1 MERRQKVELFEQIRR
16 EHEFGGQSIRAL
28 AEQFGVHRR
37 MVRQA
42 LKCALPPERKR
53 PVRMRPRLDQV
64 RAFID
69 GILEA
74 DRQEPRKQRHTAH
87 RIHERIGVELPS
99 VIVAERTV
107 RQYVR
112 ARKREL
118 GLLGSSGRDVAVP
131 QEYLWGVEAQV
142 DWYEAVVEVAGQR
155 QTAQVFALRSM
166 ASGAAFHRAYPR
178 ATQQAFL
185 EAHEA
190 AFAYFGGVFQRLR
203 YDNLS
208 SAVKRILRGSQR
220 EETVRF
226 IAFRSHWHFASSFC
240 TPGRGQE
247 KGGVEGE
254 VGRFRRNHLVPVP
267 VVADWAALN
276 AHLQAAYRRDEARHI
291 AERAETVGAAMQ
303 IEQSHLLP
311 LQDGFELAEESFC
324 TVDGKGCIQARTNFY
339 STPLRVG
346 TRCRVRVL
354 PATVEVWHERGRVAV
369 HERCYGRRQQVLN
382 LEHYLDV
389 LSRKPGAL
397 AGSRPLRQWRAAGLW
412 TDAYDELWQSLQQR
426 HGQPMGTRLM
436 IEVLQ
441 LGRRS
446 GYERLT
452 GAIEQALA
460 LGTHDA
466 AAVGYLLRS
475 PTLETENIIAPGL
488 VVPDPA
494 SPHFG
499 RYERPLPCL
508 TDYDLLLESP
518 LLEATDDP
526 LNDPLNDPLD
536 DPLDDPMDHPMD
548 RPKPVLE
555 VVS

>member
-37 MVRQA
+37 TVRQA
-42 LKCALPPERKR
+42 LGCALPPERKR
-53 PVRMRPRLDQV
+53 PVRVRPRLDQV

-99 VIVAERTV
+99 VAVAERTV

-118 GLLGSSGRDVAVP
+118 GLLGSSGREVAVP
-131 QEYLWGVEAQV
+131 QEYAWGAEAQV
-142 DWYEAVVEVAGQR
+142 DWYEAVAEVAGQR

-190 AFAYFGGVFQRLR
+190 AFAYFGGVFERLR

-226 IAFRSHWHFASSFC
+226 IAFRSHWHFSSSFC
-240 TPGRGQE
+240 TPGKAQE

-291 AERAETVGAAMQ
+291 AQRAETVGTAMQ
-303 IEQSHLLP
+303 IEQNYLLP
-311 LQDGFELAEESFC
+311 LQEGFELAEESFC
-324 TVDGKGCIQARTNFY
+324 TVDGKGCVQARTNFY

-354 PATVEVWHERGRVAV
+354 PASVEVWHDRNRVAV
-369 HERCYGRRQQVLN
+369 HERCYSRRQQVLN

-389 LSRKPGAL
+389 LALKPGAL

-412 TDAYDELWQSLQQR
+412 TSAYDELWQSLQQR
-426 HGQPMGTRLM
+426 HGQPTGTRLM

-441 LGRRS
+441 LGRSS

-466 AAVGYLLRS
+466 ATVR
-475 PTLETENIIAPGL
+475 
-488 VVPDPA
+488 
-494 SPHFG
+494 
-499 RYERPLPCL
+499 
-508 TDYDLLLESP
+508 
-518 LLEATDDP
+518 
-526 LNDPLNDPLD
+526 
-536 DPLDDPMDHPMD
+536 
-548 RPKPVLE
+548 
-555 VVS
+555 